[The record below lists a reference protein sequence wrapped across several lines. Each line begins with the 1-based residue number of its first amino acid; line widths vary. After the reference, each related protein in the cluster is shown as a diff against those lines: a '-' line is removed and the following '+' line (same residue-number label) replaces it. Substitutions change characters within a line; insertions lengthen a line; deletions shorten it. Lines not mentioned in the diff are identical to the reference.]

1 MALSNKKR
9 VILSKIEPIYG
20 DTVDATMVASDA
32 ILCANL
38 TINPLEGAVVERNL
52 IRPYF
57 GSSGSSRAE
66 SFATLSFD
74 TELSSGAGLYLTPQW
89 DNLIKSCSF
98 SSTVMPATP
107 LRQTGSSPVPIVGTV
122 SVPTPITGVVGQTWA
137 AGSVN
142 TTLGATAS
150 SVDGFYFGW
159 NITVGGQACGVITGY
174 EGRTKAATFS
184 IAALAQ
190 TSGTTAYSLLG
201 SATSVVFGGTVSSV
215 DSFYVGWTIK
225 VGTQNCGVITSYS
238 GSTKTA
244 TITHASSMAQTPGT
258 TYQLINGSIQSGI
271 ASAAQIAGATLV
283 ALASTASTA
292 DGYYVGCAILVG
304 TQNCGIITGYVGAT
318 KIATVSV
325 PVTAAQTTAT
335 TYEIQGVFN
344 NSRSAIRLAAG
355 SSPVDGMYIGL
366 TITVSTGANPA
377 EEREIIA
384 YNGSARTATLNA
396 VLSVSPMPSTSYSL
410 GACTVYLPASD
421 VASSGNS
428 SVTFVVNIDGE
439 NHVIYG
445 ARGTFSIDMTVK
457 QLPMIKWS
465 FTGMLG
471 LFGAKPQIAGD
482 FTGWKPP
489 SVVSTVNTTQ
499 FGLCGYSPAISKLS
513 IDIGN
518 TITHRLLIG
527 AEAVIASDR
536 RPKGS
541 ITIDATA
548 PGMIANYLG
557 LIKADTPGSLYVR
570 HGSAAGDW
578 ISISGPLVQLGAPK
592 YAEQDGLVM
601 LDLSLDF
608 QPLLT
613 PTSAGGN
620 NELRIVCK

>member
-1 MALSNKKR
+1 
-9 VILSKIEPIYG
+9 
-20 DTVDATMVASDA
+20 
-32 ILCANL
+32 
-38 TINPLEGAVVERNL
+38 
-52 IRPYF
+52 
-57 GSSGSSRAE
+57 
-66 SFATLSFD
+66 
-74 TELSSGAGLYLTPQW
+74 
-89 DNLIKSCSF
+89 
-98 SSTVMPATP
+98 
-107 LRQTGSSPVPIVGTV
+107 V
-122 SVPTPITGVVGQTWA
+122 S
-137 AGSVN
+137 

-150 SVDGFYFGW
+150 SADGFYTGW

-174 EGRTKAATFS
+174 VGSTKVATFS

-215 DSFYVGWTIK
+215 DSYYVGWTIK
-225 VGTQNCGVITSYS
+225 VGTQNCGV
-238 GSTKTA
+238 
-244 TITHASSMAQTPGT
+244 
-258 TYQLINGSIQSGI
+258 
-271 ASAAQIAGATLV
+271 
-283 ALASTASTA
+283 
-292 DGYYVGCAILVG
+292 
-304 TQNCGIITGYVGAT
+304 ITGYVGAT

-344 NSRSAIRLAAG
+344 NSLSTIRLAAN

-366 TITVSTGANPA
+366 TITVSTGANPTEA
-377 EEREIIA
+377 REIIA
-384 YNGSARTATLNA
+384 YNGSTRTATLNA
-396 VLSVSPMPSTSYSL
+396 VLSVSPMPSTLFSI
-410 GACTVYLPASD
+410 GGCTAYLPASD

-428 SVTFVVNIDGE
+428 SATFVVNIDGE

-457 QLPMIKWS
+457 QVPMIKWS

-471 LFGAKPQIAGD
+471 LFSAKPQITGD
-482 FTGWKPP
+482 FTAWELP
-489 SVVSTVNTTQ
+489 VVVNTVNTTQ

-518 TITHRLLIG
+518 TITHRLLVG

-536 RPKGS
+536 KPKGS
-541 ITIDATA
+541 ITIDAAA

-557 LIKADTPGSLYVR
+557 LIRADAPGPLYIR

-578 ISISGPLVQLGAPK
+578 ISIAGPLVQLGAPK